1 MAFDLEKAKELHKQ
15 RTNGVNPS
23 SFNAEEAR
31 RKYNTRRI
39 QSLSSQLQRN
49 YNTAAQSF
57 NDRYAAERA
66 LSGLKYDPAAS
77 SFADF
82 KTTLDKAAVPYRT
95 DYAEWQDTVAG
106 WQSEYT
112 PVAAQLRTI
121 LSSGLHSYDAAAVK
135 SLQDSLAMMDS
146 QYADFGKYASE
157 DAGKWS
163 KVIEQWNADEYADVV
178 RSSILQDQSPYG
190 HTAGEQY
197 ASMLKLQQQ
206 YNTAPSDALRAEMD
220 VLSGM
225 SVAAGSVT
233 RLRENE
239 QNRKRLAEIEAE
251 IAELRKSN
259 EIENTPTNSR
269 RKGLSRGTNDAAIKA
284 LLSERNDLQVAV
296 NAYESGQYNVDK
308 YYKFAGDTGYD
319 AYTAAD
325 VASYVDREQEVN
337 AVIDAFYNNEIS
349 AADVDKWAAEKG
361 LQYRYANGSQLNQ
374 LKAEYV
380 GSQAINNPVAFYHA
394 VKDYTAAGR
403 NFMTSDP
410 RLQNMMAVGNA
421 NHWDLM
427 TDDEVKIQAAAFSGY
442 GESDAAAFMQ
452 GMEGVLEK
460 RFQQKQIEDTQ
471 KMYASMPAWAAIP
484 VGAVQSLHTVPANL
498 VGGVVAA
505 GGAIVDTLAGKGVDP
520 YSDYY
525 GMLNYA
531 TGTREAIG
539 GAIAEAT
546 EGWEV
551 LGVNVPSFLYNTG
564 MSIADSAV
572 GIATMGSLYSVVASS
587 GAAAQKAKNLYDRG
601 ASQSQIVGGAL
612 AAGMSEYIFEK
623 FSIDRLLNT
632 AAEGSEHLIRQAVKN
647 MLTQG
652 GVETSEELATELSN
666 ILSDCVIMA
675 GQSEMSQAIQRYVT
689 EEGMSQEDAQKQA
702 FIDALGQLVE
712 AGLGGFLS
720 GGVMGGGVSFA
731 NYFANRQADTE
742 TGHRLKESGKDAALY
757 ELAKQL
763 NDQKMQQVAEKTA
776 ANPSDLSVGR
786 LQWHLDNYRQQQNA
800 ADFYTAL
807 KEKGV
812 GGRDARRIASYLAD
826 ASMGAEFTD
835 EQAAEMTGRS
845 AVTDTNAEVFGN
857 VDSSVNRRNAL
868 YQKADAG
875 ELLSVSEDGR
885 SRLKDS
891 GEAVTVE
898 GIQTFD
904 GGENVQV
911 KVRTADGETKNV
923 PLGEM
928 QFSSRE
934 EATLVG
940 SIRTAGY
947 DGSSAELMLKG
958 FRQGDDPSVYS
969 ASFALAW
976 NYGKRGATSEYTA
989 ERVPLSPSFSAEQRR
1004 IAYEAGRSAAELSV
1018 KKQQEVASSR
1028 KVALSKSGVDTTR
1041 IDGMQLTKSQQEQI
1055 EALDALGKAINVRI
1069 HLYDSRTG
1077 TVPNKNTADNGGVK
1091 YQAKADSSIKQQIQ
1105 ENLPALRQ
1113 MEVVERILY
1122 DPVNKKQLKEQVIQD
1137 FKKIGYRVERQDIGV
1152 IEIGEKEIDKSL
1164 NYIGTDAEK
1173 AALFAIPKVLK
1184 RGKIISGHP
1193 DHKSRSYDTIT
1204 IAAPITINGK
1214 MGIVGAVVRKTS
1226 GNRYYTHRIIMP
1238 DGSSFIFEPKKVEP
1252 TSSDVLTT
1260 QRDKQGTDIGST
1272 NNSISKKSANVNPDT
1287 KKSHTS
1293 GLYFV
1298 GSNDLYVDIHAG
1310 ISGRGTM
1317 LYTAAHELTH
1327 YIADWSPSEFKHLSD
1342 FLVKE
1347 LSLNGQDVEDLM
1359 MAKRATLAAA
1369 GETDLTDDAIWEE
1382 VVCDAC
1388 ETFLTSEHLEES
1400 LSRLAKQHKPLHT
1413 RILSWL
1419 KKFFGKLKS
1428 ALQHYRGVEAETD
1441 TGRIVAE
1448 MTDSMQQLVDLWSG
1462 ALLNASQNAQAAND
1476 ASAISPAGVAK
1487 KQIASDFYSTFDAW
1501 DGKNP
1506 SVSFTLGNTSEPLQS
1521 IGVKNQDLVLRSGT
1535 VLQKINKHEGITR
1548 ETFRQIP
1555 ELLEHPIIVQ
1565 FSDAIDPKTG
1575 KSKYESRITVLGEL
1589 YAEVTVNGKK
1599 EKKPV
1604 LVSVELLP
1612 TNRAKTQVLDI
1623 SLITSAYAKDA
1634 LQQYLNENSILYVEP
1649 NKKRTDNW
1657 LSLNRLQLP
1666 VGENRYGSIRSITYD
1681 GGKVK
1686 IQNSTKMTEMQRAL
1700 QAAGVVD
1707 SYGHSML
1714 ETTDDDTYKASF
1726 SSRSVREALAEALDS
1741 EDLSEKD
1748 RKTLESYR
1756 NGLQAV
1762 EEAQVRLDEYNK
1774 QLHEMFTQK
1783 GPRGPE
1789 YYEQFTRLS
1798 AEAKAAA
1805 ETVQLHD
1812 AKLLRMASMAPIRQ
1826 LVLKQSD
1833 QAYKRARQEGRE
1845 QLKAY
1850 REQQERQAL
1859 TERVYRVTRQLRSKL
1874 LAGSKNRNV
1883 KSELQEAV
1891 TSSLYM
1897 SDMLMQGEITPETI
1911 VRLGAKLAN
1920 EQERPLV
1927 KRYAELL
1934 RIRENA
1940 AKRAVEGFAD
1950 TTAIDRELERLEEKL
1965 SDLFSRERA
1974 RLQLTDVPTVL
1985 SELKRNVQ
1993 ALLSSGESYVRENE
2007 YVKQTLNA
2015 IEALSEDMLGVTRD
2029 GLTNDQLY
2037 KIAEVLSMLQHTASQ
2052 ADRLFGDKKKQSVLD
2067 TAHAVAEEMDAAV
2080 PRGKDQQAEWLLT
2093 AEKMQWNNTTP
2104 IYAFERV
2111 GSETFRE
2118 LYWGLMRGQN
2128 TYAQIKED
2136 GTRFLQEQR
2145 KKYGYDTWAQK
2156 QTYDFPCADGKTI
2169 RLNLQQMMAVYALS
2183 RRDKA
2188 LPHMQEGGLVFDSK
2202 ETFPRDK
2209 YGIIQMVHQE
2219 EYAYR
2224 VTEQTLDAIR
2234 KTLTD
2239 EQRAF
2244 VEATQAYLSDTLAKS
2259 GNRVSRELYGIDLFM
2274 EKVYFPMQTAA
2285 EYRSAVND
2293 ALQQTATPTSL
2304 KNTGM
2309 TKQTKPN
2316 AKNPLVLRGYED
2328 VWAQHVETMSQYCGM
2343 VLPVENLQRV
2353 FNHSEYVKES
2363 DDLSI
2368 RAKMRGKFGEGAVQY
2383 FTDFVR
2389 DVNGGVISS
2398 PSRTGLAEKA
2408 FSNFKKTAV
2417 GLSASVVVQQPT
2429 AIVRA
2434 MAVIDPKYFAGAR
2447 PITNKNA
2454 AQAGGGKYHLIP
2466 YSETQIKD
2474 WENSKRIVLYKGEQQ
2489 FREFIRNALT
2499 GKSKTNKKLYFGAI
2513 SSALASKIKQ
2523 ETGVD
2528 VEGYNLSLG
2537 EDEIRKINKDH
2548 GTEETE
2554 LPRGQ
2559 RPVTEDDY
2567 VYIPTVIQEAD
2578 QIEPSEDNYNGK
2590 PVIRFRKF
2598 NGNERVTVVAVVSDK
2613 RLDLFVQTSY
2623 INKKGSMAT
2632 PKPVQAGF
2640 LTSETP
2646 GGTAPTNSISVSFE
2660 NVKTYEWMRKYAPG
2674 VTLVKEMGGF
2684 DVGGGRG
2691 GSEYITAREYAG
2703 AKAKAKGLLTDAQ
2716 YRDEIFMKG
2725 AELADKLGWTLIG
2738 RAVEREIADTTDLQP
2753 GTEEFFQA
2761 CGQRF
2766 TEVIAKTQVYD
2777 SVLSR
2782 SGVMRSKNT
2791 LDRMLTQFMG
2801 EPTLSYNML
2810 SNAVVQLAREWDG
2823 NKKAAIRRFAKT
2835 VAPVYVSI
2843 ILANALASIVY
2854 AMRDDDEDETFLE
2867 KWLESVSD
2875 VWVDMLPF
2883 SMMPYVR
2890 DIVSLIVTGYD
2901 IERPDMTL
2909 ASDVVSAFKKLGSE
2923 KVSTGEK
2930 IQSLAS
2936 VFSLFGIP
2944 VKNVIREVRAIW
2956 NTTALLFGGTDGGSG
2971 TEIDRGKAHSL
2982 YRAVMSGDEART
2994 EKARSGY
3001 DSDEA
3006 YLSAVSQ
3013 AIRTYDPRVKSAA
3026 AKAVL
3031 GDFSAMS
3038 HTAGVLQS
3046 EGKIDEDTAI
3056 RAVRGEYDY
3065 LQNKLDSIARAALIG
3080 DTAQYEKARDALADR
3095 YDGILT
3101 AADIERLAGE
3111 RDVSA
3116 TASTSSTPSLYS
3128 ASDVGEAFAG
3138 GGTDNALEIVSSLY
3152 QQKIDEYT
3160 AAGESAFNAKKKAR
3174 SAISSSLT
3182 RQFKALYIQAYL
3194 DGDTAEQRR
3203 IKSFLRESGMYN
3215 DLADKLNDWR
3225 SEARKQK

>member
-1 MAFDLEKAKELHKQ
+1 MAFDLERAKKLYQQRKSGENVSTFNLNKAREL
-15 RTNGVNPS
+15 
-23 SFNAEEAR
+23 
-31 RKYNTRRI
+31 YNTRRI

-121 LSSGLHSYDAAAVK
+121 LSSGLHSYDAEAVK

-259 EIENTPTNSR
+259 EIENTPSNSR
-269 RKGLSRGTNDAAIKA
+269 RKGLSRGTNDDAIKA

-296 NAYESGQYNVDK
+296 NAYEHGQYNVDK

-361 LQYRYANGSQLNQ
+361 LRYRYANGSQLNQ

-394 VKDYTAAGR
+394 VKDYTATGR

-652 GVETSEELATELSN
+652 GVEASEELATELSN

-800 ADFYTAL
+800 ADFYTVL

-835 EQAAEMTGRS
+835 EQAAEVAGRS
-845 AVTDTNAEVFGN
+845 AVTDTYAEVFGN

-898 GIQTFD
+898 GIQTSD

-911 KVRTADGETKNV
+911 KVRAADGETRNV

-989 ERVPLSPSFSAEQRR
+989 ERVPLSPSFSAEQRHV
-1004 IAYEAGRSAAELSV
+1004 AYEAGKAAAELAEQ
-1018 KKQQEVASSR
+1018 KKAALNAAR
-1028 KVALSKSGVDTTR
+1028 KAKISESGVDTSAV
-1041 IDGMQLTKSQQEQI
+1041 DGMQLTKKQKAQI
-1055 EALDALGKAINVRI
+1055 EALEQLGKALGVHF
-1069 HLYDSRTG
+1069 HLFDSRTSM
-1077 TVPNKNTADNGGVK
+1077 PFQNKNTAENGGVK
-1091 YQAKADSSIKQQIQ
+1091 MQLREDLGAQLNDWLNGGGVKNGSYNGRYFELGTTPDVFVKHGSPAAELIMYEDCVVKVTGGKGDAAHEISLSEIAK
-1105 ENLPALRQ
+1105 LPEQLNDPILLFSGSVPNSFVALTELEDKNGHDVIAAVHINKRNGRT
-1113 MEVVERILY
+1113 V
-1122 DPVNKKQLKEQVIQD
+1122 VNKIASLYSKTSASGKNRIEAYIVEQI
-1137 FKKIGYRVERQDIGV
+1137 
-1152 IEIGEKEIDKSL
+1152 
-1164 NYIGTDAEK
+1164 N
-1173 AALFAIPKVLK
+1173 
-1184 RGKIISGHP
+1184 
-1193 DHKSRSYDTIT
+1193 
-1204 IAAPITINGK
+1204 NGK
-1214 MGIVGAVVRKTS
+1214 LLDASTKKAPKWFTS
-1226 GNRYYTHRIIMP
+1226 RGLQLPKLVQTII
-1238 DGSSFIFEPKKVEP
+1238 DA
-1252 TSSDVLTT
+1252 
-1260 QRDKQGTDIGST
+1260 
-1272 NNSISKKSANVNPDT
+1272 NNSISKKSVNVNPDL

-1293 GLYFV
+1293 GLYYV
-1298 GSNDLYVDIHAG
+1298 GTNDIWLDIRAG
-1310 ISGRGTM
+1310 ISGSGTI
-1317 LYTAAHELTH
+1317 LFTAAHELTH
-1327 YIADWSPSEFKHLSD
+1327 FVADWSQHQFKRFSD

-1347 LSLNGQDVEDLM
+1347 LSLNKQDIADM
-1359 MAKRATLAAA
+1359 MAAKRAELAAA
-1369 GETDLTDDAIWEE
+1369 GETDLSDDAVYEE
-1382 VVCDAC
+1382 VICDCA

-1400 LSRLAKQHKPLHT
+1400 LSRLAKQDKPLHT
-1413 RILSWL
+1413 KVLSWL

-1428 ALQHYRGVEAETD
+1428 ALKYYDGVQAETD
-1441 TGRIVAE
+1441 AGRIVAE
-1448 MTDSMQQLVDLWSG
+1448 MTDSMDKLVELWSA
-1462 ALLNASQNAQAAND
+1462 ALLDASQNAQAAKTTATETGTTGEVKYQSRGEVLSWDIAWDSDNHSSIKNQLRQHLDEVNAMKSATSVNYDGKVGKPYYVELDEILRNRFGYKIERQDFGSINFDKKALSKMTNYVTSD
-1476 ASAISPAGVAK
+1476 AEAAALIASPYILKRGKAISGHRNHKGEGYPSVTFAAPATLNGVVGTIAVSVLYGDAGRVHAVRVLTHEGTEFVLTKIKDTEPTSAGSTTNGVDSAIGSM
-1487 KQIASDFYSTFDAW
+1487 S
-1501 DGKNP
+1501 KN
-1506 SVSFTLGNTSEPLQS
+1506 TLAHTEQN
-1521 IGVKNQDLVLRSGT
+1521 V
-1535 VLQKINKHEGITR
+1535 
-1548 ETFRQIP
+1548 
-1555 ELLEHPIIVQ
+1555 
-1565 FSDAIDPKTG
+1565 
-1575 KSKYESRITVLGEL
+1575 
-1589 YAEVTVNGKK
+1589 
-1599 EKKPV
+1599 
-1604 LVSVELLP
+1604 
-1612 TNRAKTQVLDI
+1612 
-1623 SLITSAYAKDA
+1623 
-1634 LQQYLNENSILYVEP
+1634 
-1649 NKKRTDNW
+1649 NKKFSTRPD
-1657 LSLNRLQLP
+1657 
-1666 VGENRYGSIRSITYD
+1666 RS
-1681 GGKVK
+1681 
-1686 IQNSTKMTEMQRAL
+1686 A
-1700 QAAGVVD
+1700 
-1707 SYGHSML
+1707 
-1714 ETTDDDTYKASF
+1714 
-1726 SSRSVREALAEALDS
+1726 REALAELLDS
-1741 EDLSEKD
+1741 DSLSGKD
-1748 RKTLESYR
+1748 RELLERYR
-1756 NGLQAV
+1756 QGLQAV
-1762 EEAQVRLDEYNK
+1762 EETEAKLTELNK
-1774 QLHEMFTQK
+1774 QLHEMFTRK
-1783 GPRGPE
+1783 GPRDAD
-1789 YYEQFTRLS
+1789 YYREFERIS
-1798 AEAKAAA
+1798 AEAKSAA
-1805 ETVQLHD
+1805 ESVQLHD
-1812 AKLLRMASMAPIRQ
+1812 ASLLKMQSLAPIRQ
-1826 LVLKQSD
+1826 VLQDLNKR
-1833 QAYKRARQEGRE
+1833 AYKQAQQEGRE
-1845 QLKAY
+1845 LMKAR

-1993 ALLSSGESYVRENE
+1993 ALLSSGESYVQENE

-2015 IEALSEDMLGVTRD
+2015 IEVLSEDLLGVTRD

-2052 ADRLFGDKKKQSVLD
+2052 ADRLFGDQKKQSVLD

-2104 IYAFERV
+2104 VYAFERV

-2145 KKYGYDTWAQK
+2145 KRYGYDTWDQK

-2353 FNHSEYVKES
+2353 FNHSEYVNES

-2383 FTDFVR
+2383 FSDFVR

-2434 MAVIDPKYFAGAR
+2434 MAVIEPKYFAGAR
-2447 PITNKNA
+2447 PNTNKNA
-2454 AQAGGGKYHLIP
+2454 RQ
-2466 YSETQIKD
+2466 SEQ
-2474 WENSKRIVLYKGEQQ
+2474 EQT
-2489 FREFIRNALT
+2489 L
-2499 GKSKTNKKLYFGAI
+2499 
-2513 SSALASKIKQ
+2513 
-2523 ETGVD
+2523 
-2528 VEGYNLSLG
+2528 
-2537 EDEIRKINKDH
+2537 
-2548 GTEETE
+2548 
-2554 LPRGQ
+2554 
-2559 RPVTEDDY
+2559 
-2567 VYIPTVIQEAD
+2567 
-2578 QIEPSEDNYNGK
+2578 
-2590 PVIRFRKF
+2590 
-2598 NGNERVTVVAVVSDK
+2598 
-2613 RLDLFVQTSY
+2613 
-2623 INKKGSMAT
+2623 
-2632 PKPVQAGF
+2632 
-2640 LTSETP
+2640 
-2646 GGTAPTNSISVSFE
+2646 
-2660 NVKTYEWMRKYAPG
+2660 KTYEWMRQYAPG

-2691 GSEYITAREYAG
+2691 GSEYITAREYVG

-2901 IERPDMTL
+2901 IERPDMSL

-2956 NTTALLFGGTDGGSG
+2956 NTTALLFGGNDGGSG

-3001 DSDEA
+3001 DSEEA

-3080 DTAQYEKARDALADR
+3080 DTAQYEKARDVLADR

-3194 DGDTAEQRR
+3194 DDDTAEQRR